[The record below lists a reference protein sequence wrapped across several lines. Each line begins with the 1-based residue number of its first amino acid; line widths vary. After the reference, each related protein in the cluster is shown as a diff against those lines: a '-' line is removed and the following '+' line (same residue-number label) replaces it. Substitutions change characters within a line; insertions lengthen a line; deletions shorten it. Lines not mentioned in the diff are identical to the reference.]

1 MSVSNRR
8 SAYIRMALPSDV
20 TERERHFL
28 CMLGNELFPETD
40 DLKLTLKDGKGDV
53 VAELVRRNDD

>member
-1 MSVSNRR
+1 
-8 SAYIRMALPSDV
+8 MALPSDV